1 MKTFNFIFS
10 LILLALISLPN
21 VAVAQNYDD
30 VYVIEETGPIPA
42 NETKKERKERI
53 KKDHQ
58 IVDSIFH
65 LKAERAA
72 FDGYFVLQATQVSNS
87 RGHYELGLNDNT
99 NFMLMQGDKGIFQV
113 AFNNMNAGANG
124 LGGITL
130 HGRISNKQFKHDKKG
145 NAIITY
151 TMVGRRMN
159 ATVTITI
166 FKESDQAIADVY
178 PTLGNGRISL
188 RGRLV
193 PYLNEDLRIEP

>member
-30 VYVIEETGPIPA
+30 VYVIEETDPIPA

-87 RGHYELGLNDNT
+87 RGHYELGLNDSTVWIAEHNIRAGVRY
-99 NFMLMQGDKGIFQV
+99 LQHLQGKWSFIRNIPEQTKFV
-113 AFNNMNAGANG
+113 LASYNAGPGPIFSARRTVRDT
-124 LGGITL
+124 GGNPYVWSEVEPYVYQEETRRYVKQVL
-130 HGRISNKQFKHDKKG
+130 WLSNKYK
-145 NAIITY
+145 N
-151 TMVGRRMN
+151 
-159 ATVTITI
+159 
-166 FKESDQAIADVY
+166 E
-178 PTLGNGRISL
+178 SL
-188 RGRLV
+188 RRQ
-193 PYLNEDLRIEP
+193 NDSIRNSQ